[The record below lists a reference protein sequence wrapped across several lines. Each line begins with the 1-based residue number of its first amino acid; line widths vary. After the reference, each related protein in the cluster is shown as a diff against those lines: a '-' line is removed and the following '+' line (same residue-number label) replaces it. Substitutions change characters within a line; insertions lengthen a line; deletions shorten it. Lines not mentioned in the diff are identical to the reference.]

1 MSVYFREVFDSG
13 ILLGGVMVVL
23 VSMVVYTSVGAVITK
38 RLSSLAR
45 ALIDVSR
52 TVIIWV
58 VGVVVTATVGTS
70 NSSFNW

>member
-1 MSVYFREVFDSG
+1 M
-13 ILLGGVMVVL
+13 

-58 VGVVVTATVGTS
+58 VGLVVTATLGANS
-70 NSSFNW
+70 NSFKW